1 MWTKQSIKELVE
13 SKLRGY
19 RLIVVSNRQPYMHRY
34 TGETVECVQ
43 PVSGLTAALEP
54 IMRTCGGTWVAHG
67 NGDADQNFVDARN
80 RVAVPPS
87 DPRFTL
93 RRVWLSKA
101 QEMGYYYGLAN
112 RGLWPLC
119 HVAFTRPAFV
129 PEDWRVYREVN
140 HMFAEAVLE
149 EAEDSPALVFIQ
161 DFHFALLP
169 RVLKERNSRL
179 LVAHFWHIPW
189 PNPEVF
195 RSFPWKEELL
205 DGMLGNDLL
214 GFHLRRDC
222 QNFLDTVDLTFE
234 AKVDRERFEVTRSG
248 KATTVRPFP
257 ISIDFQEYSAAAESQ
272 DARDDAARW
281 RRELG
286 LGDHLVGIGID
297 RADYTKG
304 IPERFRALDRL
315 LTRCPEY
322 KGRLVFV
329 QIAVPS
335 RSRIREYQMIE
346 DVIDELADE
355 INWRWAA
362 RSWRP
367 IILLKKQFP
376 HSRLVGLHLLSQFCV
391 VSSLHD
397 GMNLVA
403 KEYVASRPD
412 EDGVLV
418 LSDFAGASRELTD
431 AVVVNPFDEEQVAV
445 AIRSALEMP
454 EEERKRRMRKMRAV
468 VAEANIYRWT
478 GKILSTLL
486 KFELADQTTASAFAG
501 RVSWLQGADAGKYM

>member
-1 MWTKQSIKELVE
+1 MWTKESLTDLIE
-13 SKLRGY
+13 SKLGGLRFI
-19 RLIVVSNRQPYMHRY
+19 LVSNRQPYMHRY
-34 TGETVECVQ
+34 VGESVECVQ

-54 IMRTCGGTWVAHG
+54 VMRASGGTWVAHG
-67 NGDADQNFVDARN
+67 SGDADQAFVDNAGRI
-80 RVAVPPS
+80 AVPPS

-119 HVAFTRPAFV
+119 HVAFTRPSFV
-129 PEDWRVYREVN
+129 PEDWKVYREVN
-140 HMFAEAVLE
+140 RIFADAVLE

-169 RVLKERNSRL
+169 RTLKERSPK
-179 LVAHFWHIPW
+179 LVVAQFWHIPW

-205 DGMLGNDLL
+205 DGLLGNDLL

-222 QNFLDTVDLTFE
+222 QNFLDAVDLTFE
-234 AKVDRERFEVTRSG
+234 AKVDRERFEVTRNG
-248 KATTVRPFP
+248 KVTIVRPFP
-257 ISIDFQEYSAAAESQ
+257 ISIDFEEYTAAAQSRETHE
-272 DARDDAARW
+272 DTARW

-286 LGDHLVGIGID
+286 LADHLVGIGID
-297 RADYTKG
+297 RIDYTKG
-304 IPERFRALDRL
+304 IPERFRAIDRL
-315 LTRCPEY
+315 LTRYPEY
-322 KGRLVFV
+322 RERLVFV

-335 RSRIREYQMIE
+335 RSRIREYQMLEDEIE
-346 DVIDELADE
+346 ALADE

-362 RSWRP
+362 RSWHP
-367 IILLKKQFP
+367 IILLKKHVPQ
-376 HSRLVGLHLLSQFCV
+376 SRLIGLHRLANFCTV
-391 VSSLHD
+391 TSLHD

-403 KEYVASRPD
+403 KEFVASRPD

-431 AVVVNPFDEEQVAV
+431 AVLINPFDEEQVAE
-445 AIRSALEMP
+445 AMRFALEMP
-454 EEERKRRMRKMRAV
+454 EEERRRRMRKMREV

-478 GKILSTLL
+478 GKILSAIL
-486 KFELADQTTASAFAG
+486 KFELAPSDAASQ
-501 RVSWLQGADAGKYM
+501 VMSYEL